1 MLQDGAQNVE
11 PFQFCVAFVFCR
23 KMFHVTIPFVAQMY
37 GELVLVHRLF
47 SVTTN
52 LSQDLLNTNMHFY
65 RQLATQMLK
74 ISVVFLDD

>member
-1 MLQDGAQNVE
+1 MLQNGAQNVE
-11 PFQFCVAFVFCR
+11 PFQFCLALVFCR
-23 KMFHVTIPFVAQMY
+23 KMFHVTTPLVAQKY
-37 GELVLVHRLF
+37 GEFFLVYRLF

-74 ISVVFLDD
+74 NSALHLDD

>member
-1 MLQDGAQNVE
+1 VLQDGAQNVE

-23 KMFHVTIPFVAQMY
+23 KKFHVTTPFVAQMY

-52 LSQDLLNTNMHFY
+52 LSQGLLNTNMHFY